1 MFYCKFY
8 RQSYK
13 KEDSICNFLC
23 FIFQMVSHCKSRFN
37 IHSIKLLEHNM
48 KQIET

>member
-8 RQSYK
+8 HQSYK
-13 KEDSICNFLC
+13 KKDIICKFLC

-37 IHSIKLLEHNM
+37 IHSIKQLEHNM